1 MFKSHVSVLLLRKP
15 MSSVQA
21 ETMRDIRNRD
31 IVCAVKMFVK
41 WVIGGYE
48 VSNFSDKITLHCRGE
63 ELIVE

>member
-1 MFKSHVSVLLLRKP
+1 
-15 MSSVQA
+15 
-21 ETMRDIRNRD
+21 MRDIRNRD

-48 VSNFSDKITLHCRGE
+48 ESNFSDKITLHCRGE